1 MDCEVRTHDSWPQ
14 KVVEDD
20 RVNEAS
26 VLFLAISA
34 IKVTLVDKASSTP
47 SRCCGG
53 PELEI
58 LASMFAQR
66 QVGTRERELERSNQ
80 CLG

>member
-1 MDCEVRTHDSWPQ
+1 MDCEVRK

-34 IKVTLVDKASSTP
+34 IKLALVDKASSMP

-53 PELEI
+53 PKLKI
-58 LASMFAQR
+58 LKDK
-66 QVGTRERELERSNQ
+66 
-80 CLG
+80 LGPKRGNWNDQISVLGSVLL